1 MTLTQGA
8 HHVVPVAITA
18 AEQVDKLRTWASG
31 RCLSAAEPGIYS
43 RSGAASSKPGRRV
56 QRPSNN

>member
-1 MTLTQGA
+1 
-8 HHVVPVAITA
+8 VAVTA
-18 AEQVDKLRTWASG
+18 AESVERLRTWASG